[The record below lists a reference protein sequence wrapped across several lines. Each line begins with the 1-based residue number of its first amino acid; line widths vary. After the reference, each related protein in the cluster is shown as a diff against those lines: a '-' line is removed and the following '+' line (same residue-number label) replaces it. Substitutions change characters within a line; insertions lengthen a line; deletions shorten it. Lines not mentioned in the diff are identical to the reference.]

1 MTVTA
6 ISHDGEP
13 LKLIFYVHMSDIW
26 ITSRVSVRKQACK
39 WIVLNGI

>member
-26 ITSRVSVRKQACK
+26 
-39 WIVLNGI
+39 